1 MAQSKQRTDV
11 FIMVTCSLILTLLV
25 SASVYFLADSK
36 INALD
41 ERLSSRS
48 DVMMLDMDGSIKKL
62 IDDGMKPAES
72 VLYINTMMKVLK
84 AKGVLVIDAKSVLS
98 VPESAKIKLIDEEQ
112 LYAVAKSLG
121 LSPTDKDISD
131 VKEAMDA
138 SQKMLDLSQYK

>member
-1 MAQSKQRTDV
+1 MEQSKQRTDV
-11 FIMVTCSLILTLLV
+11 FIMVICSLTLTLLV
-25 SASVYFLADSK
+25 SALVYFLMDSK

-41 ERLSSRS
+41 KRLSSRS

-84 AKGVLVIDAKSVLS
+84 AKGVLVVDAKSVLS
-98 VPESAKIKLIDEEQ
+98 VPESAKITLIDEKQ
-112 LYAVAKSLG
+112 LYAVAESLG

-138 SQKMLDLSQYK
+138 SQKMLDLSQYR

>member
-1 MAQSKQRTDV
+1 MEQSKQRTDV
-11 FIMVTCSLILTLLV
+11 FIMVICSLTLTLLV
-25 SASVYFLADSK
+25 SALVYFLMDSK

-84 AKGVLVIDAKSVLS
+84 AKGVLVVDAKSVLS
-98 VPESAKIKLIDEEQ
+98 VPESAKITLIDEKQ
-112 LYAVAKSLG
+112 LYAVAESLG

-138 SQKMLDLSQYK
+138 SQKMLDLSQYR

>member
-1 MAQSKQRTDV
+1 MAQNKQRTDV
-11 FIMVTCSLILTLLV
+11 FIMVICSLILTLLA
-25 SASVYFLADSK
+25 SASVYFLMDSK
-36 INALD
+36 INSLD

-62 IDDGMKPAES
+62 IDGGMEPADS

-84 AKGVLVIDAKSVLS
+84 AKGVLVVDAKSVLS
-98 VPESAKIKLIDEEQ
+98 VPESAKITLIDEEQ
-112 LYAVAKSLG
+112 LYAVAESLG

-131 VKEAMDA
+131 VEKAMDA

>member
-1 MAQSKQRTDV
+1 
-11 FIMVTCSLILTLLV
+11 MVICSLTLTLLV
-25 SASVYFLADSK
+25 SALVYFLMDSK

-84 AKGVLVIDAKSVLS
+84 AKGVLVVDAKSVLS
-98 VPESAKIKLIDEEQ
+98 VPESAKITLIDEKQ
-112 LYAVAKSLG
+112 LYAVAESLG

-138 SQKMLDLSQYK
+138 SQKMLDLSQYR

>member
-1 MAQSKQRTDV
+1 MAQSKKSLDV
-11 FIMVTCSLILTLLV
+11 FIMVLCSLVLTLLA
-25 SASVYFLADSK
+25 SLSVYFIMDSK

-48 DVMMLDMDGSIKKL
+48 DVMMLDMDSSIKKL

-84 AKGVLVIDAKSVLS
+84 AKGVLVVDAKSVLS
-98 VPESAKIKLIDEEQ
+98 VPESAKIALIDEEK
-112 LYAVAKSLG
+112 LYTVAQSLG
-121 LSPTDKDISD
+121 LSPTDEDISD
-131 VKEAMDA
+131 VKEAMEA

>member
-1 MAQSKQRTDV
+1 VEQSKQRTDV
-11 FIMVTCSLILTLLV
+11 FIMVICSLTLTLLV
-25 SASVYFLADSK
+25 SALVYFLMDSK

-84 AKGVLVIDAKSVLS
+84 AKGVLVVDAKSVLS
-98 VPESAKIKLIDEEQ
+98 VPESAKITLIDEKQ
-112 LYAVAKSLG
+112 LYAVAESLG

-138 SQKMLDLSQYK
+138 SQKMLDLSQYR

>member
-1 MAQSKQRTDV
+1 MAQNKQRADV
-11 FIMVTCSLILTLLV
+11 FIMVICSLILTLLA
-25 SASVYFLADSK
+25 SASVYFLIDSK
-36 INALD
+36 INSLD

-84 AKGVLVIDAKSVLS
+84 AKGVLVVDAKSVLS
-98 VPESAKIKLIDEEQ
+98 VPESAKITLIDEKQ
-112 LYAVAKSLG
+112 LYAVAESLG

-138 SQKMLDLSQYK
+138 SQKMLDLSQYR

>member
-1 MAQSKQRTDV
+1 MAQNKQRADV
-11 FIMVTCSLILTLLV
+11 FIMVICSLILTLLA
-25 SASVYFLADSK
+25 SASVYFLIDSK
-36 INALD
+36 INSLD

-84 AKGVLVIDAKSVLS
+84 AKGVLVVDAKSVLS
-98 VPESAKIKLIDEEQ
+98 VPESAKITLIDEEQ
-112 LYAVAKSLG
+112 LYAVAESLG

-131 VKEAMDA
+131 VEKAMDA